1 MCADTGVYT
10 CICDVCVQIRVCIHV
25 YVMCVQADTGVYTCI
40 CDVCVQIRVC
50 IHVYVMCVCRYGCV
64 YMYM

>member
-1 MCADTGVYT
+1 MCVQADTGVYT

-40 CDVCVQIRVC
+40 CDVCAG
-50 IHVYVMCVCRYGCV
+50 RYGCV

>member
-1 MCADTGVYT
+1 
-10 CICDVCVQIRVCIHV
+10 
-25 YVMCVQADTGVYTCI
+25 MCVQADTGVYTCI

-50 IHVYVMCVCRYGCV
+50 IHVYVMCVHADTGVYTCICDVCAGRYGCV